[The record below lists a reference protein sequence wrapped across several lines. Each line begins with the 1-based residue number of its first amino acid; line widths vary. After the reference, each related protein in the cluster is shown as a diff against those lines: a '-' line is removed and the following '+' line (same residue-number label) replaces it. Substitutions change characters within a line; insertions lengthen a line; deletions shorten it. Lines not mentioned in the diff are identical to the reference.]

1 MLVNVWVCLS
11 DVLAGV
17 VLLQIW
23 VCTASV
29 KAHKSVNF
37 TIYKACLSECVVYL
51 SKRVFLSKWEK
62 PS

>member
-37 TIYKACLSECVVYL
+37 TIMSSISECVVYL